1 MGIKPSAYGDSLFR
15 IQLDDLHFVNRNIDH
30 FAGRTLFYNTFEC
43 LKISLDPFRSQ
54 TAACNLYDVFIS
66 LRGFLSLFD
75 FDGITSAYKVRRD
88 IYLFAVNQ
96 NVFVVNDLTCFFS
109 GSSHSHTEQNVV
121 QTELKK
127 DHQVL
132 TSLSFHSVSLF
143 VIVNKRFLQT
153 P

>member
-1 MGIKPSAYGDSLFR
+1 MVGSLLMGIKPSAYGDSLFR

-43 LKISLDPFRSQ
+43 LKISLDPFWSQ

-66 LRGFLSLFD
+66 LRGFFTLFD

-96 NVFVVNDLTCFFS
+96 NVFVVNDLTCFF
-109 GSSHSHTEQNVV
+109 
-121 QTELKK
+121 
-127 DHQVL
+127 
-132 TSLSFHSVSLF
+132 FWF
-143 VIVNKRFLQT
+143 
-153 P
+153 

>member
-1 MGIKPSAYGDSLFR
+1 MQAFYSCFMKFCLALNSYKLLFR

-43 LKISLDPFRSQ
+43 LKISLDPFWSQ

-66 LRGFLSLFD
+66 LRGFFTLFD

-96 NVFVVNDLTCFFS
+96 NVFCLLYTSDAAD
-109 GSSHSHTEQNVV
+109 
-121 QTELKK
+121 EL
-127 DHQVL
+127 
-132 TSLSFHSVSLF
+132 
-143 VIVNKRFLQT
+143 
-153 P
+153 